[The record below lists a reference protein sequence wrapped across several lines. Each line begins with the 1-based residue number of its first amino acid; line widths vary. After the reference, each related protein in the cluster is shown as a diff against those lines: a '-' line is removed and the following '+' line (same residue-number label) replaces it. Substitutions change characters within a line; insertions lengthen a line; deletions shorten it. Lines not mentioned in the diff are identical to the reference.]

1 MIIFDLIMTLIESF
15 FISVFNSNIFKIKN
29 ISYILL
35 STICIFIE
43 TTFFND
49 FILNNLLLLILI
61 ILTCFFLT
69 VFYKRKVYS
78 YYYLIPSIAM
88 AILLL
93 SNTIAL
99 FITSFIYGLEV
110 ADVSNSINA
119 IIMLSLLSRVI
130 FGAILFIF
138 YRYQKTVNENDM
150 LKQINWI
157 PLLAFSVSLL
167 GAFTT
172 LYESIFYQII
182 DHATVKLLL
191 FEFLI
196 LTISSFAVL
205 YNVINSYRLNQ
216 KMKNEFL
223 KIKFSKEIYS
233 QTNKLSY
240 QILKDKHYISY
251 VLITVYN
258 YLKKNDV
265 DNALAQLNKSISHIK
280 HSEISYTTNI
290 PVFDYYIVNTINS
303 CKRNGYVIKTVI
315 SLNNTSI
322 LEKWEIIEI
331 IKDLLDYTIEYT
343 ENEKRFHIQIY
354 DKNRYLVVKFI
365 VPKNDDDFVFLNF
378 NDELVKIYDQY
389 NQDNNIIIKVLFGNS
404 YS

>member
-29 ISYILL
+29 TSYILL

-69 VFYKRKVYS
+69 VFYKRKAYS

-93 SNTIAL
+93 SNTMAL
-99 FITSFIYGLEV
+99 FITSFIYGLDV
-110 ADVSNSINA
+110 ANVSNSNNA

-138 YRYQKTVNENDM
+138 YRYQKNINENDM

-196 LTISSFAVL
+196 LTVSSFAVL

-216 KMKNEFL
+216 EMKNEFL

-290 PVFDYYIVNTINS
+290 PVFDYYIVNTINFY
-303 CKRNGYVIKTVI
+303 KRNGYVIKTVI

-331 IKDLLDYTIEYT
+331 IKNLLDYTIEYT
-343 ENEKRFHIQIY
+343 KNEKRFHIQIY
-354 DKNRYLVVKFI
+354 DKSRYLVVKFI
-365 VPKNDDDFVFLNF
+365 VPKNDDFVFLNF
-378 NDELVKIYDQY
+378 NNELVKIYDQY

>member
-99 FITSFIYGLEV
+99 FITSFIYGLDV

-191 FEFLI
+191 LEFLI

-315 SLNNTSI
+315 SLNNTPI

>member
-61 ILTCFFLT
+61 ILTCFFLS

-99 FITSFIYGLEV
+99 FITSFIYGLDV

-191 FEFLI
+191 LEFLI

-343 ENEKRFHIQIY
+343 KNEKRFHIQIY

>member
-99 FITSFIYGLEV
+99 FITSFIYGLDV

-138 YRYQKTVNENDM
+138 YRYQKIVNENDM

-191 FEFLI
+191 FEFLF

-343 ENEKRFHIQIY
+343 KNEKRFHIQIY

-365 VPKNDDDFVFLNF
+365 VPKNGDDFVFLNF

>member
-1 MIIFDLIMTLIESF
+1 MIIFDLIMILIESF

-88 AILLL
+88 ATLLL

-99 FITSFIYGLEV
+99 FITSFIYGLDV

-343 ENEKRFHIQIY
+343 KNEKRFHIQIY

>member
-99 FITSFIYGLEV
+99 FITSFIYGLDV

-182 DHATVKLLL
+182 NHATVKFLL

-343 ENEKRFHIQIY
+343 KNEKRFHIQIY

>member
-29 ISYILL
+29 VSYILL

-49 FILNNLLLLILI
+49 FILNNLLLLLLI

-78 YYYLIPSIAM
+78 YYYLIPSIAI

-93 SNTIAL
+93 SNTVAL
-99 FITSFIYGLEV
+99 FITSFIYGLDV
-110 ADVSNSINA
+110 ADVSNLNNA

-138 YRYQKTVNENDM
+138 CRYQKNINENDM

-167 GAFTT
+167 GAYTT

-196 LTISSFAVL
+196 LTVSSFAVL

-216 KMKNEFL
+216 EMKNEFL

-233 QTNKLSY
+233 QINKLSY

-251 VLITVYN
+251 VLITIYN

-265 DNALAQLNKSISHIK
+265 DNALSQLNKYISHIK

-290 PVFDYYIVNTINS
+290 PVFDYYIVNTINFY
-303 CKRNGYVIKTVI
+303 KRNGYVIKTVI

-331 IKDLLDYTIEYT
+331 IKNLLDYTIEYT
-343 ENEKRFHIQIY
+343 KNEKKFHIQIY
-354 DKNRYLVVKFI
+354 DKNRYLVVKLI

>member
-99 FITSFIYGLEV
+99 FITSFIYGLDV

-182 DHATVKLLL
+182 NHATVKFLL

-365 VPKNDDDFVFLNF
+365 VPKNDDDFDCSRAARL
-378 NDELVKIYDQY
+378 L
-389 NQDNNIIIKVLFGNS
+389 
-404 YS
+404 

>member
-15 FISVFNSNIFKIKN
+15 FISVFNSNIYKIKN

-99 FITSFIYGLEV
+99 FITSFIYGLDV

-191 FEFLI
+191 LEFLI

-343 ENEKRFHIQIY
+343 KNEKRFHIQIY

>member
-99 FITSFIYGLEV
+99 FITSFIYGLDV

-138 YRYQKTVNENDM
+138 YRYQKNVNENDM

-343 ENEKRFHIQIY
+343 KNEKRFHIQIY

>member
-78 YYYLIPSIAM
+78 YYYLIPSIAI

-99 FITSFIYGLEV
+99 FITSFIYGLDV

-343 ENEKRFHIQIY
+343 KNEKDFIF
-354 DKNRYLVVKFI
+354 KFMI
-365 VPKNDDDFVFLNF
+365 KIDIWLLN
-378 NDELVKIYDQY
+378 L
-389 NQDNNIIIKVLFGNS
+389 LFQKMMMILFF
-404 YS
+404 

>member
-78 YYYLIPSIAM
+78 YYYLIPSIAI

-99 FITSFIYGLEV
+99 FITSFIYGLDV

-343 ENEKRFHIQIY
+343 KNEKDFIF
-354 DKNRYLVVKFI
+354 KFMI
-365 VPKNDDDFVFLNF
+365 KIDIWLLN
-378 NDELVKIYDQY
+378 L
-389 NQDNNIIIKVLFGNS
+389 LFQKMMMILS
-404 YS
+404 F

>member
-343 ENEKRFHIQIY
+343 KNEKRFHIQIY

-365 VPKNDDDFVFLNF
+365 VPKNGDDFVFLNF

>member
-43 TTFFND
+43 TSFFND

-290 PVFDYYIVNTINS
+290 PVFDYYVVNTINS

-343 ENEKRFHIQIY
+343 KNEKRFHIQIY
-354 DKNRYLVVKFI
+354 DKNRYLVVKGGAC
-365 VPKNDDDFVFLNF
+365 L
-378 NDELVKIYDQY
+378 
-389 NQDNNIIIKVLFGNS
+389 
-404 YS
+404 

>member
-99 FITSFIYGLEV
+99 FITSFIYGLDV

-191 FEFLI
+191 LEFLI

-343 ENEKRFHIQIY
+343 KNEKRFHIQIY